1 MEEQM
6 ETIKAIDNIIR
17 KLKKG
22 NISYESF
29 LFKLENIIVVAKYVD
44 EDDEKVD
51 YIEPLA
57 ITEEDK
63 EYFSQTIHLMLLDIK
78 ILIDDNIMIIPDE
91 LEDELKDIEKSKLTN
106 VYSKVKA
113 YNLYKKCKAIVSKKE
128 A

>member
-1 MEEQM
+1 MEEQTR
-6 ETIKAIDNIIR
+6 TIEFIEKQLL
-17 KLKKG
+17 KVKKG

-91 LEDELKDIEKSKLTN
+91 LEDELKDIEKSKLIN
-106 VYSKVKA
+106 LDSKVRA
-113 YNLYKKCKAIVSKKE
+113 YNLYKKCVAIVSKKE